1 MSDFKKPTTEF
12 VSASNYIQELVNSA
26 LRKDLHD
33 NEEICAHCHGTGMEI
48 GNNIYGL
55 SDDPDRIAGRFPYQ
69 HQALTFCKHCYNGVV
84 RRCKLCGEIM
94 PRGCLKH
101 DCQKQKNINQI
112 EWDFKRSERLHKAIK
127 LTPEEYEERYPGH
140 MVYHNDYCYSDV
152 YDLLERLWDSN
163 EYSEEGLPTF
173 CVGTEKVTMK
183 LDAASIIDQAQDD
196 TDCEDLEFDTNG
208 VKELSAFLETWNAKY
223 SRDYYFLNEDVVIII
238 PEDIRKEVCGG

>member
-12 VSASNYIQELVNSA
+12 VNAPSYIRELVNSA

-33 NEEICAHCHGTGMEI
+33 NEEICSHCHGTGMEI

-84 RRCKLCGEIM
+84 LRCKLCGEIM

-101 DCQKQKNINQI
+101 DCQKQKDINQI
-112 EWDFKRSERLHKAIK
+112 EWDFKRSERLHKATK
-127 LTPEEYEERYPGH
+127 LTPEKYEERYPNH
-140 MVYHNDYCYSDV
+140 MVYHNDNYYSDV
-152 YDLLERLWDSN
+152 YDLLESLWASN
-163 EYSEEGLPTF
+163 EYSEEGLPEF
-173 CVGTEKVTMK
+173 CLGTLKETMR
-183 LDAASIIDQAQDD
+183 LDAENIITQAQDD
-196 TDCEDLEFDTNG
+196 VGIEDYEFDPKG
-208 VKELSAFLETWNAKY
+208 VQGLSAFLASWNTQY
-223 SRDYYFLNEDVVIII
+223 GRDYYFPNEDVVILI